1 MKKLLIVLMVLM
13 AVSTQGG
20 RAHEGKPQDL
30 KEVLENHQVQ
40 VVTYCQSV
48 YSVQLRNGSTIRFV
62 EFNLSFNTD
71 GSSNS
76 PIPG

>member
-1 MKKLLIVLMVLM
+1 M
-13 AVSTQGG
+13 
-20 RAHEGKPQDL
+20 
-30 KEVLENHQVQ
+30 LENHQVQ

-71 GSSNS
+71 GGSNS